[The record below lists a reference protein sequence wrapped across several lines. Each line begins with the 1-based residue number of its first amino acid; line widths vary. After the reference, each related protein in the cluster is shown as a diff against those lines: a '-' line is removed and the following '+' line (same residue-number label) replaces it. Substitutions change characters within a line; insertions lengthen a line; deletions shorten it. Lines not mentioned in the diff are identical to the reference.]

1 VKTYLKIGVVVA
13 LLAAVAVVLVAKAQR
28 KGMPTAAVP
37 AGQLATPGTT
47 APSTAALP
55 RLVDLGAH
63 SCIPCKKMAPIL
75 EELRKEYEGR
85 LRVDFID
92 VWQNP
97 DEGPKY
103 GIRLIPTQ
111 IFFDAAGKELARH
124 EGFISKEDI
133 LAQWTALGVP
143 LAGPAPALVRETK

>member
-1 VKTYLKIGVVVA
+1 VKTYLKIGVAVA
-13 LLAAVAVVLVAKAQR
+13 LLAAVAVVVAVKAQR
-28 KGMPTAAVP
+28 KAVPPANTAASQP
-37 AGQLATPGTT
+37 AT
-47 APSTAALP
+47 AQSMAPTSPAAPLP

-63 SCIPCKKMAPIL
+63 TCIPCKKMAPIL
-75 EELRKEYEGR
+75 DELRREYAGR

-111 IFFDAAGKELARH
+111 IFYDAAGKELARH
-124 EGFISKEDI
+124 EGFMSKEDI
-133 LAQWTALGVP
+133 LAQWTALGVT
-143 LAGPAPALVRETK
+143 LAAPARQE

>member
-1 VKTYLKIGVVVA
+1 MTRYFKIGIV
-13 LLAAVAVVLVAKAQR
+13 VVLVGIVGLVIASKRQGQATVGGSGVLNSEPATR
-28 KGMPTAAVP
+28 TAETVP
-37 AGQLATPGTT
+37 
-47 APSTAALP
+47 LP

-75 EELRKEYEGR
+75 DELRKEYEGR

-97 DEGPKY
+97 DAGQKY

-111 IFFDAAGKELARH
+111 IFYDAAGKELARH
-124 EGFISKEDI
+124 EGFMSKEDI
-133 LAQWTALGVP
+133 LAQWSSLGVS
-143 LAGPAPALVRETK
+143 LTASPARPE